1 MKRVIS
7 VLVIGTLGAA
17 AWLVVAGHLPLQ
29 DWLRPSMEA
38 EAVQAEPGTSRS
50 PPPAASVVKVAPAN
64 FVETVMVTGTL
75 VPRDEIMVAPEV
87 EGLRVLVVHVEE
99 GDRVTKD
106 QTLATL
112 VHATLD
118 AQLAQNNAL
127 LAKADASIAQARSTI
142 TQSEA
147 SLKEAHNALE
157 RAKPLRQAGHLSQSV
172 FDQREAAARTAEA
185 VLVAA
190 RDGLKVAEA
199 ERVHLEAQ
207 RRELEWRRANTEVK
221 APADGIVSRKNVR
234 VGSLASSVADAMFR
248 IIARGEIEL
257 DAEVPEVQLARMKA
271 GQPAVITV
279 AGLGEVSGVVRLV
292 SPEIDKAT
300 RLGRVRITLKSD
312 EPLRIGGFGRGTVAT
327 ANGRG
332 LGVPASAVLYGEGG
346 ATVQVL
352 VEGQRVASRRVKIG
366 LRAGGMVEI
375 VEGLEE
381 GDVVIARSGT
391 FLRDGDEVR
400 PVFEPASTV
409 SEVR

>member
-1 MKRVIS
+1 MKRAAVIL
-7 VLVIGTLGAA
+7 VLGAVGAA
-17 AWLVVAGHLPLQ
+17 AWLVAAGHLPLP
-29 DWLRPSMEA
+29 DGLHTSAETEA
-38 EAVQAEPGTSRS
+38 AQPEADPSRS
-50 PPPAASVVKVAPAN
+50 PPPSVSVVKVAPAD
-64 FVETVMVTGTL
+64 FVESVMVTGTL
-75 VPRDEIMVAPEV
+75 VPRDEILVAPEV
-87 EGLRVLVVHVEE
+87 EGLRVLDVHVDE
-99 GDRVTKD
+99 GDRVTKG
-106 QTLATL
+106 QVLATL

-118 AQLAQNNAL
+118 AQLAQNAAL

-142 TQSEA
+142 AQAEA
-147 SLKEAHNALE
+147 ALKEAHNALE
-157 RAKPLRQAGHLSQSV
+157 RAKPLREAGHLSQSV

-190 RDGLKVAEA
+190 RDGLKVSEA

-221 APADGIVSRKNVR
+221 APADGLVSRKNVR
-234 VGSLASSVADAMFR
+234 VGSLATGVGDAMFR

-257 DAEVPEVQLARMKA
+257 DAEVPEAQLARMKA
-271 GQPAVITV
+271 GQPALVTI
-279 AGLGEVSGVVRLV
+279 AGLGEVTGTVRLV

-300 RLGRVRITLKSD
+300 RLGRVRITLKSG
-312 EPLRIGGFGRGTVAT
+312 ETLRIGGFGRGTVTT

-332 LGVPASAVLYGEGG
+332 LAVPASAILYGDNG

-352 VEGQRVASRRVKIG
+352 EGRRVSSRRVKTG

-375 VEGLEE
+375 LEGLSE

-400 PVFEPASTV
+400 PVFEATSTV